1 MSFYKLLRDNISK
14 HIDKNDFFS
23 LEAYLK
29 QSLGLIKKFIK
40 KDNFENIVES
50 VLDIFLEILD
60 ELPKQKKNKFIKNI
74 IKMTLVNTIYN

>member
-1 MSFYKLLRDNISK
+1 MSFLHLVKQNIK
-14 HIDKNDFFS
+14 KYIQDNDFFS

-29 QSLGLIKKFIK
+29 QSLGLINKFIN

>member
-1 MSFYKLLRDNISK
+1 MSFLHLVKQNIK
-14 HIDKNDFFS
+14 KYIQDNDFFS

-29 QSLGLIKKFIK
+29 QSLGLIKKFIN